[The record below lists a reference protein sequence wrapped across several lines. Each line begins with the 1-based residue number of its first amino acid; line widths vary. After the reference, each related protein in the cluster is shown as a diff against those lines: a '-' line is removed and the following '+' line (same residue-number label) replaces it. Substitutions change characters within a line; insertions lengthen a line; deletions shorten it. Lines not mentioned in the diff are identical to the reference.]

1 MPARKQ
7 TREAAPV
14 SAAPAAR
21 ALLRAPSLYLA
32 DRARAGAANVRPGEI
47 SPFLAA
53 YLWAESA
60 PFHEHLRPSYLAP
73 RPRVS
78 KLPAA
83 AKGKAKEL
91 LSEKRKQVS
100 LDLSRLHKQV
110 SGLKWCTLR
119 YK

>member
-7 TREAAPV
+7 TREAAPA

-32 DRARAGAANVRPGEI
+32 DRARAGAASRVCFQTEHVRPGEI

-73 RPRVS
+73 RPRVP

-83 AKGKAKEL
+83 VKHRMLGSLAKYAKA
-91 LSEKRKQVS
+91 VS
-100 LDLSRLHKQV
+100 SA
-110 SGLKWCTLR
+110 
-119 YK
+119 

>member
-1 MPARKQ
+1 MAAPARKQ

-73 RPRVS
+73 RPRELQRARQRSSSQKNASLAISV
-78 KLPAA
+78 AQT
-83 AKGKAKEL
+83 GK
-91 LSEKRKQVS
+91 
-100 LDLSRLHKQV
+100 
-110 SGLKWCTLR
+110 
-119 YK
+119 